1 MPKLTFDRV
10 RKFCAENRDI
20 ILPALGIFSCGLAIG
35 LALSSASKGTSIKIF
50 ADGGSNVTL
59 DDVIVTG
66 AYASN
71 IMLDD

>member
-1 MPKLTFDRV
+1 MPKLTFDCV
-10 RKFCAENRDI
+10 CKFCKENRDI

-35 LALSSASKGTSIKIF
+35 LALRGASKGTSIKIL
-50 ADGGSNVTL
+50 ATDGSNVTL

-71 IMLDD
+71 VALND